1 MLELLLWAERSRP
14 AHGQVSVLPLEAAES
29 WHVHTPP
36 TWVSGTGKLSQ
47 RVEVGSINRFL
58 IPEECGQGN
67 LYLLHRLTNACVT

>member
-1 MLELLLWAERSRP
+1 MSAADLPMDGLAAWRQLNPGTSTHHLP
-14 AHGQVSVLPLEAAES
+14 VLVEHA
-29 WHVHTPP
+29 
-36 TWVSGTGKLSQ
+36 KLSQ

>member
-1 MLELLLWAERSRP
+1 MVRLVFCPRRQPKPSASTR
-14 AHGQVSVLPLEAAES
+14 HLPGLVEHA
-29 WHVHTPP
+29 
-36 TWVSGTGKLSQ
+36 KLSQ